1 MLAKFFELKENI
13 RERLCM
19 QKKKT
24 FWPIRGTLYSRNA
37 KDFANFL
44 FLPRESFCSYGNLEI
59 KNNSKPF

>member
-1 MLAKFFELKENI
+1 MYA
-13 RERLCM
+13 
-19 QKKKT
+19 KKKT